1 MAVVEFDIKDF
12 EKLSGLKKDQII
24 EGLTNIGAPC
34 EEEKEVKKIIVELTP
49 NRPDWFA
56 LEGMARSLRA
66 YYHKEIKEYKAK
78 KGDYVVE
85 VDKSVAQMRPYTV
98 CALIKGLKMTDE
110 RIVDMVQ
117 VQEKLCA
124 TLGRWRKK
132 FAMGLYPM
140 ETIKFPLRYTTMK
153 PEEIRYQPLDY
164 PKEADGHEILEKH
177 EKGAAYG
184 EIIKDFKRWPVYVDA
199 NNEVMALLPLIN
211 SAKTGQ
217 VGLGTKDIFIEVTG
231 IDENVIHS
239 ALNIL
244 VTMFADM
251 GGQIHTVRVKY
262 PDHEIETP
270 VLSPKKMKVDTEAAN
285 KLLGA
290 KLKKSEVRD
299 LLARMGYLMNGD
311 SVLVPPYRADV
322 IHEVDVIEDIAIA
335 YGYNRFEPTLPDF
348 FNSGSRNRKLEAL
361 HATMR
366 GMGFL
371 EMTTFILTNQN
382 KVESI
387 GYRGE
392 VKEIVNPR
400 VEEFTCLRPTMLVDL
415 LNIFELN
422 KTKGLPQRLYE
433 IGNVYVDESTQQRL
447 VFGIMDKS
455 VGFSDAK
462 GFLQTLMSERGID
475 FELVKTKHTAFD
487 PEKSGDVVVSKKRI
501 GVFGKIKEE
510 ILKQYSLDFEVYACE
525 LEVDR
530 GSH

>member
-1 MAVVEFDIKDF
+1 MAVVEFLITDF
-12 EKLSGLKKDQII
+12 ERLSGLKKDQII
-24 EGLTNIGAPC
+24 EGLTTIGAPC

-56 LEGMARSLRA
+56 LEGMARSLRS
-66 YYHKEIKEYKAK
+66 YYYKEIKEYKAM
-78 KGDYVVE
+78 KGDYLVNVDRSVE
-85 VDKSVAQMRPYTV
+85 GVRPYTV
-98 CALIKGLKMTDE
+98 CAVVRGLKMTDE

-140 ETIKFPLRYTTMK
+140 EHISFPLRYTTMK

-164 PKEADGHEILEKH
+164 PKVADGREIVKMH

-184 EIIKDFKRWPVYVDA
+184 AILEGFKKWPVYLDA
-199 NNEVMALLPLIN
+199 TGEIMALLPLIN

-251 GGQIHTVRVKY
+251 GGEVFSVKVRY
-262 PDHEIETP
+262 PDREVI
-270 VLSPKKMKVDTEAAN
+270 SPALKPRKMKLDIKRAG
-285 KLLGA
+285 KLLGIE
-290 KLKKSEVRD
+290 LKKSQVKD
-299 LLARMGYLMNGD
+299 LLQRMGYLMDGD

-322 IHEVDVIEDIAIA
+322 IHEVDIIEDIAIA

-348 FNSGSRNRKLEAL
+348 FNAGARNRKLETV

-382 KVESI
+382 KIESI
-387 GYRGE
+387 GYKGE
-392 VKEIVNPR
+392 LKKIVNPR

-422 KTKGLPQRLYE
+422 KTKGLPQMLYE
-433 IGNVYVDESTQQRL
+433 IGNVYVKEMTAQRL
-447 VFGIMDKS
+447 VFGIMDKQ
-455 VGFSDAK
+455 VRFSDAK
-462 GFLQTLMSERGID
+462 GFLQTLMKEKGLE
-475 FELVKTKHTAFD
+475 FELVKSEHPAYEPD
-487 PEKSGDVVVSKKRI
+487 KSGDIVAGKRKI
-501 GVFGKIKEE
+501 GTFGRIKDE
-510 ILKQYSLDFEVYACE
+510 ILKQYGLEFEVYACE
-525 LEVDR
+525 LEID
-530 GSH
+530 